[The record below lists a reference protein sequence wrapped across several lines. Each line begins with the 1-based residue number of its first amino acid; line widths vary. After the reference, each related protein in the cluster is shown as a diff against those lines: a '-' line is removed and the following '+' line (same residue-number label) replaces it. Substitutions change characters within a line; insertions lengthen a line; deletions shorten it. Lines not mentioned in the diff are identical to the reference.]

1 MGFIKL
7 IERLEE
13 QEVIEFIQRMYQKYN
28 ELIMYGIVGCCTM
41 IVALI
46 SYYIL
51 ANPLNIYYQI
61 ANVISWGLAVA
72 FAYVTNKKF
81 VFKSQYENF
90 ASTVKEIISFV
101 SSRIISLLAEIISMY
116 FFVQIC
122 SLDDNVVKLMNQ
134 ILVIV
139 LNYILSKFWVF
150 NKK

>member
-1 MGFIKL
+1 MIK
-7 IERLEE
+7 
-13 QEVIEFIQRMYQKYN
+13 FIQRIYQKYN

-51 ANPLNIYYQI
+51 ANPLDIYYQI

-81 VFKSQYENF
+81 VFKSQYEDL
-90 ASTVKEIISFV
+90 AGTVKEIISFV
-101 SSRIISLLAEIISMY
+101 SSRVISLLAEIISMY
-116 FFVQIC
+116 IFVQIC
-122 SLDDNVVKLMNQ
+122 GLDDNVVKLMNQ

-150 NKK
+150 NKRYSKW

>member
-1 MGFIKL
+1 
-7 IERLEE
+7 
-13 QEVIEFIQRMYQKYN
+13 
-28 ELIMYGIVGCCTM
+28 MYGIVGCCTM

-51 ANPLNIYYQI
+51 ANPLDIYYQI

-81 VFKSQYENF
+81 VFKSQYEDL
-90 ASTVKEIISFV
+90 AGTVKEIISFV
-101 SSRIISLLAEIISMY
+101 SSRVISLLAEIISMY
-116 FFVQIC
+116 IFVQIC
-122 SLDDNVVKLMNQ
+122 GLDDNVVKLMNQ

-150 NKK
+150 NKRYSKW

>member
-1 MGFIKL
+1 
-7 IERLEE
+7 
-13 QEVIEFIQRMYQKYN
+13 
-28 ELIMYGIVGCCTM
+28 M

-51 ANPLNIYYQI
+51 ANPLDIYYQI

-81 VFKSQYENF
+81 VFKSQYEDL
-90 ASTVKEIISFV
+90 AGTVKEIISFV
-101 SSRIISLLAEIISMY
+101 SSRVISLLAEIISMY
-116 FFVQIC
+116 IFVQIC
-122 SLDDNVVKLMNQ
+122 GLDDNVVKLMNQ

-150 NKK
+150 NKRYSKW

>member
-1 MGFIKL
+1 M
-7 IERLEE
+7 
-13 QEVIEFIQRMYQKYN
+13 IEFIQRMYQKYN